1 MITLFHHPHPH
12 PQPPIIIIFHKK
24 NGGNKDSSTV
34 PGFGSHGLDLQT
46 ALDKAEEA
54 EGTVAELGE

>member
-1 MITLFHHPHPH
+1 MVAIKTVVLFLALALMAW
-12 PQPPIIIIFHKK
+12 I
-24 NGGNKDSSTV
+24 
-34 PGFGSHGLDLQT
+34 LQT